1 MELAK
6 GPARRAASDEE
17 PPEMN
22 RSSPVS
28 RRLASVAFVLT
39 GATAR
44 AASAQPPPPVDVV
57 LHEAPPPRRVVA
69 IEWNPLA
76 LLVIGKV
83 SANVVVVPTDHHAL
97 VLSPF
102 YASTTTAPIYI
113 FDASGGMTQLPQ
125 QTFSGFG
132 GEIGYRYYLGEGG
145 PRGFFI
151 GPSLMLASITAK
163 AGDGG
168 KTEFLDYGL
177 AADAGWGALVTD
189 KVAISLGG
197 GLQYTATSKSIPS
210 QQLPAAVY
218 ANNGVRPRV
227 LFSVGWAF

>member
-1 MELAK
+1 
-6 GPARRAASDEE
+6 
-17 PPEMN
+17 MN
-22 RSSPVS
+22 RSSPFAK
-28 RRLASVAFVLT
+28 RLASATVAMM
-39 GATAR
+39 ATLAR
-44 AASAQPPPPVDVV
+44 PASAELPPPVDVV
-57 LHEAPPPRRVVA
+57 VREAPPPRRVVA

-102 YASTTTAPIYI
+102 YASTSTAPITWM
-113 FDASGGMTQLPQ
+113 DASGGSTPLLK

-132 GEIGYRYYLGEGG
+132 GEIGYRYYFGEGG
-145 PRGFFI
+145 PRGFFV
-151 GPSLMLASITAK
+151 GPSLMLASITAT
-163 AGDGG
+163 AGDEG
-168 KTEFLDYGL
+168 KTQFLDYGL
-177 AADAGWGALVTD
+177 AADAGCEALLAD

-197 GLQYTATSKSIPS
+197 GLQYTATSKSIPN

-218 ANNGVRPRV
+218 ANNGLRPRV